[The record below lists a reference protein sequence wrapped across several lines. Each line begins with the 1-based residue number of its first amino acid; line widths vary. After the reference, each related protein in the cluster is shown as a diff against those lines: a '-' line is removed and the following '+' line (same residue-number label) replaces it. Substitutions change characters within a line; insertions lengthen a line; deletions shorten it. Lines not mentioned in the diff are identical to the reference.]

1 MAVHDPRP
9 ATVDPPSAVSVR
21 DFEAALPHVLAD
33 IEALVCRESP
43 SSDLAAVARS
53 ADLVAEM
60 GAAHLGA
67 APERV
72 VLDGRTHLRWRLG
85 DGPRRVLVLG
95 HHDTVWPLGSLATH
109 PYGIENGL
117 LRGPGCFDM
126 KAGVVMAFHAVA
138 ALAAASAAGADG
150 VTVLITGDEEL
161 GSPSSHALVEEEA
174 RGCDAALVLEA
185 SADGGALKTERK
197 GVSLYEVAVRGRA
210 AHAGLEPHRGV
221 NASVEAAHQ
230 ILAIAGMGDA
240 ATGTTVTPTLLTAGT
255 TSNTV
260 AAAGLF
266 AVDAR
271 VRDAAEQDR
280 VDRAMR
286 ALRPVLDGAGV
297 TVSGG
302 PNRPPLPGA
311 ASRAL
316 FARAARLADALGV
329 GPLASVA
336 VGGASDGNFT
346 AGVGT
351 PTLDGLG
358 AVGGGAHA
366 DHEHVVVAELPRRTA
381 LLTALL
387 RDVLGRPDG
396 EYGSNCARG
405 AHDTH
410 DRHSTHSTPDTNVT
424 HDKEDD
430 SRG

>member
-1 MAVHDPRP
+1 MAADDSRTDVADARVAPRGAPP
-9 ATVDPPSAVSVR
+9 AASVAR
-21 DFEAALPHVLAD
+21 FEAALPRVLAD
-33 IEALVCRESP
+33 IEALVRCESP
-43 SSDLAAVARS
+43 SADLAAVARS
-53 ADLVAEM
+53 ADLVAAM
-60 GAAHLGA
+60 GAGYLA
-67 APERV
+67 AEPERI
-72 VLDGRTHLRWRLG
+72 VLDGRVHLRWRLG

-95 HHDTVWPLGSLATH
+95 HHDTVWPIGSLATH
-109 PYGIENGL
+109 PFGIEDGV

-138 ALAAASAAGADG
+138 ALGPAAGGADG

-161 GSPSSHALVEEEA
+161 GSPSSRALIEEEA
-174 RGCDAALVLEA
+174 RGCVAALVLEA

-210 AHAGLEPHRGV
+210 AHAGLEPHLGV

-230 ILAIAGMGDA
+230 ILAVAALGDA
-240 ATGTTVTPTLLTAGT
+240 AAGTTVTPTLLAAGT

-260 AAAGLF
+260 PAQGLF
-266 AVDAR
+266 AVDVR

-286 ALRPVLDGAGV
+286 ALRPVLPGAEV
-297 TVSGG
+297 EVSGG

-311 ASRAL
+311 ASRDL
-316 FARAARLADALGV
+316 FARAARLADGLGI

-366 DHEHVVVAELPRRTA
+366 DHEHVGTAELPRRTA

-387 RDVLGRPDG
+387 RDLLAQSRD
-396 EYGSNCARG
+396 
-405 AHDTH
+405 AHDE
-410 DRHSTHSTPDTNVT
+410 
-424 HDKEDD
+424 EDD
-430 SRG
+430 ACD